1 MIVLGI
7 TPGLRALAYSVVG
20 FRGEDRGD
28 LIDADVLR
36 GSRAPPDANLTALT
50 HKGRPHRLI
59 LSVILE
65 RHPPAALGLG
75 PPYSRQEPQLH
86 VTAARHVCSLLAGA
100 FRVPTQDFPSKQ
112 ELFATFPEKKPL
124 RNLALDYVETE
135 ALGANNA
142 LLIATLTAV
151 AAAKRLQS
159 LGTTS

>member
-20 FRGEDRGD
+20 FRGESRGD

-36 GSRAPPDANLTALT
+36 GSKAPADANLEALT

-75 PPYSRQEPQLH
+75 PPYSRQEPHLH
-86 VTAARHVCSLLAGA
+86 VTAARHVITLLAGA
-100 FRVPTQDFPSKQ
+100 FRVPTQDFRTKQ
-112 ELFATFPEKKPL
+112 ELFSMFGTKKPL
-124 RNLALDYVETE
+124 RNLALEHVEAE
-135 ALGANNA
+135 SLGQNNA
-142 LLIATLTAV
+142 LLLATLTAV
-151 AAAKRLQS
+151 AAAKRVQS
-159 LGTTS
+159 LGPPS